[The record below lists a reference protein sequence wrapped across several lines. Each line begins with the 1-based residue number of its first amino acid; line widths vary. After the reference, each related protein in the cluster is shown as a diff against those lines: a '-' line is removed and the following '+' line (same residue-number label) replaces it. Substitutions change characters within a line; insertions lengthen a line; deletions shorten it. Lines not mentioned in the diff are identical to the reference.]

1 MSAPH
6 VVRFGGFEFDFSSG
20 ELRSHGRRVPLQ
32 SQPAQVLAQLLRN
45 PGQVVTRE
53 ELRSAIWQSDTF
65 VEFDAALNVAV
76 NKIRQS
82 LRDSANAPRF
92 VETIPKRGYRFLS
105 DVHPVVP
112 SDLPVVGS
120 DPAVDATARPAA
132 VRPVPFVRLALAAL
146 IVGVAAAA
154 IWGGTRLAEST
165 APIRSVAVLPFRPL
179 MSQASDEAL
188 LDTLVDAAG

>member
-82 LRDSANAPRF
+82 LRDSASAPRF

-120 DPAVDATARPAA
+120 DRGGVADPTFVHERARRGPPRRPAE
-132 VRPVPFVRLALAAL
+132 RLR
-146 IVGVAAAA
+146 GRR
-154 IWGGTRLAEST
+154 GRG
-165 APIRSVAVLPFRPL
+165 
-179 MSQASDEAL
+179 ASHHP
-188 LDTLVDAAG
+188 